1 MLFFCYYFELAKK
14 TTLNSN
20 IFINRLYHLLS
31 GLCIIINY
39 NIKQCDGTT
48 YGHMLSLVPKFIISK
63 LSGGRTRVGLKK
75 KTKYFR
81 LNENLFKK
89 SVSVSISFY
98 IQHRD
103 AMPYQVREVF
113 FTRARLYDHRLGR

>member
-20 IFINRLYHLLS
+20 IFINRLYLLS

-48 YGHMLSLVPKFIISK
+48 YGHMLSLVPKFIISE
-63 LSGGRTRVGLKK
+63 LSGGRTSVGLKK
-75 KTKYFR
+75 KNKIF
-81 LNENLFKK
+81 
-89 SVSVSISFY
+89 SFERKV
-98 IQHRD
+98 I
-103 AMPYQVREVF
+103 
-113 FTRARLYDHRLGR
+113 